1 MHRQE
6 IFRAAEPDGV
16 LFPPVIVPPGALLLF
31 DCDDVDFVRDGGA
44 EDLSMLTY
52 DNASWRISL
61 FPTRNIVNLM
71 FLIESFP
78 ENNKND

>member
-52 DNASWRISL
+52 KIMRRGEFLSVPQEISL
-61 FPTRNIVNLM
+61 I
-71 FLIESFP
+71 
-78 ENNKND
+78 